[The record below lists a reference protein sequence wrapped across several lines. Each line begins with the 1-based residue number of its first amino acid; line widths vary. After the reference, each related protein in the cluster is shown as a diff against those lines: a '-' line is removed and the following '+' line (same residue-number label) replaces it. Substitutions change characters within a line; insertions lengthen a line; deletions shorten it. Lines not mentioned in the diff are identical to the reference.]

1 MKYYARGKL
10 QFPPARCC
18 LVLSLHHTAL
28 HYQPIHQT
36 REKVPIEKKDV
47 RSESIQTKYEIS
59 LPITIVSLEKW
70 IKKTIQRPTVHGRD
84 IS

>member
-1 MKYYARGKL
+1 MKYYARVKL
-10 QFPPARCC
+10 QFPPAASFYHSTILLCIISQFIR
-18 LVLSLHHTAL
+18 HAKK
-28 HYQPIHQT
+28 Y
-36 REKVPIEKKDV
+36 VPIEKKDV